1 MGGLTSL
8 RSMLVSLMTIYVLSV
23 IGALMA
29 AIPMILHVNPRSECI
44 LFASQ
49 EGYGHYACKSLR
61 FPALSTHLKHRQI
74 FGENG
79 SCVFCY
85 CSMCNGGVGQLD
97 HGGGSHL
104 SHFLVLG
111 RVQTEVGTR
120 KNRVSEHHVTTHT

>member
-49 EGYGHYACKSLR
+49 EGYGHYACKTL
-61 FPALSTHLKHRQI
+61 PKHLKHRQI
-74 FGENG
+74 YGENVRVLLLQ
-79 SCVFCY
+79 CV
-85 CSMCNGGVGQLD
+85 QWW
-97 HGGGSHL
+97 GGS
-104 SHFLVLG
+104 
-111 RVQTEVGTR
+111 T
-120 KNRVSEHHVTTHT
+120 